1 MKKICFF
8 MSFVL
13 FLTAYFCPHI
23 AAANQQ
29 NNTAFMKTENYVP
42 EGAPEIAAKSAI
54 LYEATTG
61 AVLYSKNEKEALAP
75 TSVTKVMTLLLVCEA
90 IDQGKISLLDNVI
103 ISENAASMGG
113 SQVFL
118 KEGEKMT
125 VEELL
130 KCTVIASAND
140 ASVALAEHVAGSED
154 AFVKR
159 MNERANELSLAGCSF
174 ENTTGL
180 DDTVKN
186 HTMSAEAIATLSSM
200 LLKYDFITKY
210 SSLWQDTIRD
220 GEFTLTNTNRLV
232 RYYEGCNGLK
242 TGSTDKAGY
251 CISASAR
258 RGNLSLICVIMG
270 AESKEGRNE
279 AARALLDFG
288 FASVA
293 LYQSPNM
300 QLEEVPVYR
309 SKMKSVSVSE
319 EGFAY
324 LCPKGREK
332 AIEKIYDIPEHL
344 VAPFKKGD
352 YVGRVTYYLD
362 REEIG
367 TAKITADEGA
377 NRISYLDMLRFI
389 FASLTS
395 GLNL

>member
-13 FLTAYFCPHI
+13 FLTAFFSPHI

-75 TSVTKVMTLLLVCEA
+75 ASVTKVMTLLLVCEA

-186 HTMSAEAIATLSSM
+186 HTMSAEAIAILSSL

-220 GEFTLTNTNRLV
+220 G
-232 RYYEGCNGLK
+232 
-242 TGSTDKAGY
+242 
-251 CISASAR
+251 
-258 RGNLSLICVIMG
+258 
-270 AESKEGRNE
+270 
-279 AARALLDFG
+279 
-288 FASVA
+288 
-293 LYQSPNM
+293 
-300 QLEEVPVYR
+300 
-309 SKMKSVSVSE
+309 
-319 EGFAY
+319 
-324 LCPKGREK
+324 
-332 AIEKIYDIPEHL
+332 
-344 VAPFKKGD
+344 
-352 YVGRVTYYLD
+352 
-362 REEIG
+362 
-367 TAKITADEGA
+367 
-377 NRISYLDMLRFI
+377 
-389 FASLTS
+389 
-395 GLNL
+395 